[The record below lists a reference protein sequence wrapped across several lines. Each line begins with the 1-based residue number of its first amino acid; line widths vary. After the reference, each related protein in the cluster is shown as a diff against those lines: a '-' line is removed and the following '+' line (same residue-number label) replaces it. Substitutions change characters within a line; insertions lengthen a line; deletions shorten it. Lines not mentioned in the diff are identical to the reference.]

1 MYFVAFQGRQLNSP
15 SVYCVLPRFE
25 VGGLERV
32 HMIILPALNKAGYQ
46 PHIVSRT
53 LDENARS
60 LLDPKVG
67 IQLLGGGRFVFLVKL
82 FFLLRKE
89 RCNVIITSANDIG
102 CFVLLLRNFFW
113 PHSKVIWSQHLSISG
128 PLNAS
133 RGFKRFCLLFERWL
147 MRRLLLKADTV
158 IAVSRSVADDI
169 SRSVVSHPK
178 LNVILN
184 PVVSDGFTERC
195 NVDVEW
201 PWPDYSVPTVIFV
214 GRLAPVKRVDLL
226 IEAFSKVKSSM
237 DARLLILGDGPEA
250 GKLKRLVGKHD
261 LSEVCSFV
269 GHQDDALP
277 WIHRSDL
284 LVLCS
289 ESEGFG
295 LVLVE
300 AMACGVQVVST
311 DCPDGP
317 SEVLDGG
324 RFGRL
329 VPTNDICSLTQAIEQ
344 SLIAPL
350 VDREILQ
357 ERAADF
363 SVDRAVSQYLEVLET
378 VARQ

>member
-1 MYFVAFQGRQLNSP
+1 MYFVVFQGRQLNSS

-32 HMIILPALNKAGYQ
+32 HMSILPALKKAGYQ
-46 PHIVSRT
+46 SYIVSGT
-53 LDENARS
+53 LDKNARS
-60 LLDPKVG
+60 LLDPEVKVH
-67 IQLLGGGRFVFLVKL
+67 LLGGGRFVFLIKL
-82 FFLLRKE
+82 FFLLKKE
-89 RCNVIITSANDIG
+89 RCDVIITSANDIG
-102 CFVLLLRNFFW
+102 CFTLLLRDFFW
-113 PHSKVIWSQHLSISG
+113 PRSKVIWSQHLSISG

-133 RGFKRFCLLFERWL
+133 QGFNRFRLLFERWL
-147 MRRLLLKADTV
+147 MRRLLLKADAV
-158 IAVSRSVADDI
+158 IAVSRAVAEDI
-169 SRSVVSHPK
+169 RRSVIAHPK
-178 LNVILN
+178 LKVILN
-184 PVVSDGFTERC
+184 PVVSDGFAERC
-195 NVDVEW
+195 SADVEW

-250 GKLKRLVGKHD
+250 GKLKRLAGEHD

-277 WIHRSDL
+277 WIQRSDL

-317 SEVLDGG
+317 SEVLAGG

-329 VPTNDICSLTQAIEQ
+329 VPTSDICSLAHAIEQ

-350 VDREILQ
+350 VDRAKLQ

-363 SVDRAVSQYLEVLET
+363 SVDRAVSQYLEVLDT

>member
-1 MYFVAFQGRQLNSP
+1 MSEFSVFFVLS
-15 SVYCVLPRFE
+15 RFE
-25 VGGLERV
+25 SGGLERV
-32 HMIILPALNKAGYQ
+32 HLNILPK
-46 PHIVSRT
+46 
-53 LDENARS
+53 
-60 LLDPKVG
+60 LLDVG
-67 IQLLGGGRFVFLVKL
+67 VQAQIVTSHIHSNAESMLKKDTPVRVIGGGRLSFFFRL
-82 FFLLRKE
+82 FCVLRAQQA
-89 RCNVIITSANDIG
+89 NLIFTSANDIG
-102 CFVLLLRNFFW
+102 CFVLLFRRFFW
-113 PHSKVIWSQHLSISG
+113 PRSKVIWSQHLSISG

-133 RGFKRFCLLFERWL
+133 RGFKRFRLLLERWL
-147 MRRLLLKADTV
+147 MCRLLLKADAV
-158 IAVSRSVADDI
+158 IAVSRAVADDI
-169 SRSVVSHPK
+169 SRSVVAHPK
-178 LNVILN
+178 LKVILN
-184 PVVSDGFTERC
+184 PVVSDGFAERC
-195 NVDVEW
+195 GADVEW

-250 GKLKRLVGKHD
+250 GKLKRLAGEHE

-277 WIHRSDL
+277 WIQRSDL

-317 SEVLDGG
+317 SEVLAGG

-329 VPTNDICSLTQAIEQ
+329 VPTNDICSLAQAIEQ

-350 VDREILQ
+350 VDRTKLQ